1 MRKSMGAEERELQAE
16 AEVGSTEFSRGVA
29 PFLVA
34 LLLLVIAG
42 VFISE
47 RITGDA
53 IQLTEEIPRLVP
65 GMTEITTALQTE
77 GPWEGAFAVNRRF
90 LGNLDRFTGDL
101 ERVSP
106 LRAALIEPVNRWMTS
121 GLGAQNANVL
131 RGRDGWLFYQPAVD
145 HLTGPGYLSARANRQ
160 GDPVAVLERFAEQL
174 ADRGIT
180 LIVAPLPVK
189 AAIYP
194 EKLAGGFV
202 GEAPV
207 QNPSHA
213 EFLAT
218 LRARGVAVCDV
229 STALAAARD
238 GEAPLYL
245 ARDSHWTPEGM
256 KIAATALAE
265 SVRLHLS
272 TPPANPVAW
281 RALAPAPVTHTGDL
295 AVMLAPE
302 GAMEFGWSETV
313 AHEAIVGPDD
323 APWAQDPAARVLL
336 LGDSFVNIYD
346 QAAMGWGSHG
356 GLAARLALALQ
367 EPLDTITQNGDGA
380 HATRQRLRQALQRD
394 PGRLAGKEVVIFAF
408 AARELSVGDWKPELA
423 LPDVSPG

>member
-1 MRKSMGAEERELQAE
+1 MKKAMGAEERELQAE
-16 AEVGSTEFSRGVA
+16 VEIGTTVFSRGVA

-53 IQLTEEIPRLVP
+53 IQLTEEIPRLAP
-65 GMTEITTALQTE
+65 GVTEISTTLQTE

-90 LGNLDRFTGDL
+90 LGNLDRFTSDL
-101 ERVSP
+101 ERASP
-106 LRAALIEPVNRWMTS
+106 LRASLIEPVNYLITGGM
-121 GLGAQNANVL
+121 GAQNANVL

-145 HLTGPGYLSARANRQ
+145 HLTGPGFLTARAKRQ
-160 GDPVAVLERFAEQL
+160 GDPVTVLTRFAEQL
-174 ADRGIT
+174 AARGVT
-180 LIVAPLPVK
+180 LLVAPLPVK
-189 AAIYP
+189 ASIYP
-194 EKLAGGFV
+194 EKLADALAGA
-202 GEAPV
+202 APV
-207 QNPSHA
+207 RNPSHA
-213 EFLAT
+213 EFLEA

-229 STALAAARD
+229 SDALFAARD
-238 GEAPLYL
+238 GEVPLYL

-256 KIAATALAE
+256 KIAAAVLTE
-265 SVRLHLS
+265 SVRHHLS
-272 TPPANPVAW
+272 TAPARSVAW
-281 RALAPAPVTHTGDL
+281 RTLGSAPVTRAGDL

-302 GAMEFGWSETV
+302 SAMDFGWSETV
-313 AHEAIVGPDD
+313 EHEAVLGPDG
-323 APWAQDPAARVLL
+323 APWVPDPAARVLL

-408 AARELSVGDWKPELA
+408 AARELSVGDWKPELE
-423 LPDVSPG
+423 LPEVSPG

>member
-1 MRKSMGAEERELQAE
+1 MKKAMGAEEREQQAE
-16 AEVGSTEFSRGVA
+16 VEIGATKFSRGVA

-34 LLLLVIAG
+34 FFLLVIAA

-47 RITGDA
+47 RTTGDA
-53 IQLTEEIPRLVP
+53 IKLAEEVPRLAP
-65 GMTEITTALQTE
+65 GVAEISATVQAE
-77 GPWEGAFAVNRRF
+77 GAWEGAFALNRRF
-90 LGNLDRFTGDL
+90 LGNLDRFTSDL
-101 ERVSP
+101 ERASP
-106 LRAALIEPVNRWMTS
+106 LRAALIEPVNHWMTG

-145 HLTGPGYLSARANRQ
+145 HLTGPAFLSTRAKRQ
-160 GDPVAVLERFAEQL
+160 GDPVAVLTRFAEQL
-174 ADRGIT
+174 AARGIT

-189 AAIYP
+189 ATIYP
-194 EKLAGGFV
+194 EQLSRGLDGRA
-202 GEAPV
+202 AL
-207 QNPSHA
+207 QNPSHGA
-213 EFLAT
+213 FLST
-218 LRARGVAVCDV
+218 LKDRGVEVCDV
-229 STALAAARD
+229 SEDLAAARD
-238 GEAPLYL
+238 GDASLYL

-256 KIAATALAE
+256 MIAASVLAE
-265 SVRLHLS
+265 AVERHLS
-272 TPPANPVAW
+272 SPSTRPVAW
-281 RALAPAPVTHTGDL
+281 RALAPAPVTHAGDL

-302 GAMEFGWSETV
+302 SALDFGWAETV
-313 AHEAIVGPDD
+313 GHETIVGPDD
-323 APWAQDPAARVLL
+323 APWATDPAARVLL

-356 GLAARLALALQ
+356 GLAAHLALALQ

-423 LPDVSPG
+423 LPDLSSG